1 MIYTHSHVDH
11 WGGVLGVISAADVQA
26 GRVKVYAP
34 AGCTQE
40 ALSEN
45 LFAGTAMARRTS
57 YFAGNLIPP
66 GPKGMVSSG
75 LGISTSSGTIMYV
88 PPTDE
93 ITKPVQHVTI
103 DGLEF
108 VLMLAPDTEAPAE
121 MLFHNPSLR
130 ALCSAEDA
138 THTLHQT
145 YTLRGAKTR
154 DPKAWAHYL
163 NRVIELFGEHS
174 DVVFAQHH
182 WPKWGNGE
190 VTAFLEA
197 QRDAYKFLNDQT
209 LRLINKGHTA
219 AEIAE
224 MLQFPPELDQL
235 WHLRGYYGTVS
246 HDLKSVYN
254 LYMGWFDMNPA
265 HLHPLPPAEASTR
278 YVEYMGGPAAVLARA
293 RKDMDNGQYR
303 WVAEAVNHVVFA
315 DPANQ
320 EARGL
325 LADCFEQL
333 GYQAEAGTWRNIYLS
348 GAQEL
353 RDGIKKVAA
362 PTAVSPE
369 LLAALPIE
377 MIFDYLGV
385 MLNGPKAAGKTIT
398 INLDLTDTHQQYV
411 LQVKNCVLNYFEG
424 QQAKD
429 ADLTLR
435 LTGPEFGT
443 LLTRQESFADA
454 VQAGQVKTEGDPQAL
469 ADLAG
474 LLDSFDFWFNIVEP

>member
-1 MIYTHSHVDH
+1 M
-11 WGGVLGVISAADVQA
+11 
-26 GRVKVYAP
+26 
-34 AGCTQE
+34 
-40 ALSEN
+40 
-45 LFAGTAMARRTS
+45 
-57 YFAGNLIPP
+57 
-66 GPKGMVSSG
+66 
-75 LGISTSSGTIMYV
+75 
-88 PPTDE
+88 
-93 ITKPVQHVTI
+93 
-103 DGLEF
+103 
-108 VLMLAPDTEAPAE
+108 
-121 MLFHNPSLR
+121 
-130 ALCSAEDA
+130 
-138 THTLHQT
+138 
-145 YTLRGAKTR
+145 
-154 DPKAWAHYL
+154 
-163 NRVIELFGEHS
+163 
-174 DVVFAQHH
+174 
-182 WPKWGNGE
+182 
-190 VTAFLEA
+190 
-197 QRDAYKFLNDQT
+197 
-209 LRLINKGHTA
+209 
-219 AEIAE
+219 
-224 MLQFPPELDQL
+224 

-278 YVEYMGGPAAVLARA
+278 YVEYMGGAATVLARA
-293 RKDMDNGQYR
+293 RKDMDNGEYR

-333 GYQAEAGTWRNIYLS
+333 GYQAEAGTWRNIYLT

-353 RDGIKKVAA
+353 RDGIKKVAT

-385 MLNGPKAAGKTIT
+385 MLNGPRAAGKTIT

-429 ADLTLR
+429 ADLTLH
-435 LTGPEFGT
+435 LTRPEFGT

-454 VQAGQVKTEGDPQAL
+454 VHAGQVKTEGDPQAL

-474 LLDSFDFWFNIVEP
+474 HQDLRRLRGSEQHADCLGGGELVGSGDHARRL